1 MLITDWFHFQV
12 ALLVLQCCELTISM
26 AIFICKQYLQD
37 WTLLHSKPQAY
48 EDRDGWTSVQFMT
61 CWTSSEEVKQGSS
74 YRHKQKCNR
83 NVLILFGIRNQW
95 KNTKIQH
102 SLSYVRCMTHT
113 YLKKVK
119 INEKCYEQTII
130 ALTDVP
136 IRQMYLLSELIW
148 SPNTY
153 KGQIE
158 NVLKGWL
165 CWVPVSGSVART
177 TTTDVPIPAVSLSPR
192 RLYCDW
198 VKTGDS
204 SFTSST
210 YTITYRHKLTIT
222 VWFTT
227 HTCCYTHIIFS
238 TCL

>member
-1 MLITDWFHFQV
+1 MSELFQWRSLFIYSIHRTELYCILNLRPAKTEMDGRLSSLWHAGHPPRKWNREAVTDTSRSATAMLWYRL
-12 ALLVLQCCELTISM
+12 ALGTN
-26 AIFICKQYLQD
+26 
-37 WTLLHSKPQAY
+37 
-48 EDRDGWTSVQFMT
+48 G
-61 CWTSSEEVKQGSS
+61 
-74 YRHKQKCNR
+74 
-83 NVLILFGIRNQW
+83 
-95 KNTKIQH
+95 KIQKYNTAWAM
-102 SLSYVRCMTHT
+102 LLN
-113 YLKKVK
+113 LKKVK
-119 INEKCYEQTII
+119 INEKCYEYTII

-136 IRQMYLLSELIW
+136 IRQMYLLSKLIW
-148 SPNTY
+148 STNTY

-158 NVLKGWL
+158 SVLKGWL

-227 HTCCYTHIIFS
+227 HTYCYTHMLFS